1 MPTTTRPPTDRDRRR
16 AAAIQAA
23 RRKAGFTQEA
33 AAKLFGVS
41 VWTIRNWEHAMRSP
55 PESVRARIVE
65 EWGGDPEALE
75 PGRERCPVCK
85 QLLPEDQEKRP

>member
-23 RRKAGFTQEA
+23 RKGAGLSQPA
-33 AAKLFGVS
+33 AAKLFGVT
-41 VWTIRNWEHAMRSP
+41 VWAYRAWEHALRTP
-55 PESVRARIVE
+55 PESVRARIVA
-65 EWGGDPEALE
+65 EWGGDPKALE

-85 QLLPEDQEKRP
+85 QLLPQES